1 MVDILILLVNFLIL
15 VVPILLSVAFFTVFE
30 RKVLAYIQRRRG
42 PNVVGIFGLLQ
53 PFADALKLL
62 VKENLVPRTSS
73 VELFFLA
80 PILSLTYALVY

>member
-42 PNVVGIFGLLQ
+42 PNVVGILGLLQ
-53 PFADALKLL
+53 PIADALKLII
-62 VKENLVPRTSS
+62 KESIIPQHSNVF
-73 VELFFLA
+73 LFF
-80 PILSLTYALVY
+80 ICTKNH